1 MPYLTEEEKLLKEF
15 AELKA
20 FVKESRE
27 VIAEQAESDRM
38 RKEADDQ
45 KALNEGE
52 TDELGKSTTKALTQR
67 LVTNMLGKQRY
78 NE

>member
-38 RKEADDQ
+38 RKEADD
-45 KALNEGE
+45 
-52 TDELGKSTTKALTQR
+52 
-67 LVTNMLGKQRY
+67 
-78 NE
+78 